1 MNNDKWIG
9 NYSLFRSRISPER
22 EAVYDYDNKIR
33 YTYSDLEKRSNL
45 LANYMVEKL
54 NIKKGDRVAFCTR
67 NCIELI
73 DAYYATA
80 KTGAIFVTY
89 NLLLSENELIEMINN
104 EEPKVLFYEEL
115 IKHKIEKIKSGTKIE
130 NYIVLSNAKEKIEDI
145 HYEGIMNYE
154 NDAYREDKNLDTED
168 IHMLIHTGGTTG
180 TPKGAKISHKSVI
193 CNSISGVLTFNLSH
207 LDSTFILT
215 PMFHTAGWSVLNLPH
230 LHVGGRIIISKKC
243 DPKLT
248 LKIINEERPTT
259 LLGVSTIFRMMIN
272 QSEFETTDFSSLRWI
287 ISAAAPTPIDI
298 MEKFW
303 EKGVKFVIAYGMT
316 ESGPCNLT
324 IQADDMN
331 MEQIRNRYN
340 SVGKPMYF
348 TQVKIVDDKG
358 NEVGA
363 NECGEIIWSGPGI
376 FSGYWNNEKATSET
390 LLDGWVYTG
399 DIAKKDEDG
408 FYYIVGRKKNM
419 FITGGENIFPPE
431 IEAEIYK
438 HPSIHE
444 VCVIGVPDRKWGEVG
459 KAVISLKQGEN
470 IEKKELKKFLN
481 GKIGSIKIPKYV
493 QVIDEIPKNSAG
505 KIQIGVISKLY
516 GKAE

>member
-1 MNNDKWIG
+1 MKNNWGVG

-22 EAVYDYDNKIR
+22 EAVYDYDNKIH
-33 YTYSDLEKRSNL
+33 YTYGDLENRANL

-54 NIKKGDRVAFCTR
+54 NVKKGDRVAFCTR
-67 NCIELI
+67 NCMELI

-89 NLLLSENELIEMINN
+89 NLLLSENELVEMINN

-115 IKHKIEKIKSGTKIE
+115 IKNKIGKIKSETKIQD
-130 NYIVLSNAKEKIEDI
+130 YIVLSNAKGKIEDI
-145 HYEGIMNYE
+145 HYEEIMNYK
-154 NDAYREDKNLDTED
+154 NNAYREEKDLDIED

-180 TPKGAKISHKSVI
+180 IPKGAKISHESLI
-193 CNSISGVLTFNLSH
+193 YNSMASVLTFNLSH

-230 LHVGGRIIISKKC
+230 LHVGGRIIISKMC

-248 LKIINEERPTT
+248 LKIINEQKPTT

-298 MEKFW
+298 MKKFW
-303 EKGVKFVIAYGMT
+303 GKGVKFVIAYGMT
-316 ESGPCNLT
+316 EAGPCNLT

-331 MEQIRNRYN
+331 IEQIRSRYN
-340 SVGKPMYF
+340 SVGRPMYF
-348 TQVKIVDDKG
+348 TQVKIVDNEG
-358 NEVGA
+358 NEVGV

-376 FSGYWNNEKATSET
+376 FSGYWNNEKDTSEI
-390 LLDGWVYTG
+390 LRDGWVYTG

-444 VCVIGVPDRKWGEVG
+444 VCVIGIPDKKWGEVG
-459 KAVISLKQGEN
+459 KAVITLKQGEN
-470 IEKKELKKFLN
+470 IDTKELKEFLD

-493 QVIDEIPKNSAG
+493 QVIEEIPKNSTG
-505 KIQIGVISKLY
+505 KIQIGVISRLY